1 MCTDGEGHEVTE
13 DVGSVKRWKELKA
26 AHRAERPSKVRKD
39 TMKWSEK
46 RASNRDERG
55 LENGRE
61 SLGEGPDQQKTWG
74 IGWEGP
80 KLYLRLCG
88 YWLP

>member
-1 MCTDGEGHEVTE
+1 MW
-13 DVGSVKRWKELKA
+13 GSVKRWKELKA

-55 LENGRE
+55 LGNWLGRSKALPE
-61 SLGEGPDQQKTWG
+61 AMWILAPLISGHIRTRGRKAPSSLRTFLRFIAW
-74 IGWEGP
+74 
-80 KLYLRLCG
+80 YLH
-88 YWLP
+88 

>member
-1 MCTDGEGHEVTE
+1 MW
-13 DVGSVKRWKELKA
+13 GSVKRWKELKA

-55 LENGRE
+55 LGNGRE
-61 SLGEGPDQQKTWG
+61 
-74 IGWEGP
+74 
-80 KLYLRLCG
+80 RA
-88 YWLP
+88 